1 MYTCTV
7 TIVQYNIMYIYTE
20 DQIKPVC
27 SMYSEYSGSAFL
39 EWSVQ
44 TSAVVMMS
52 AFQALEI
59 YASELSM
66 TKSCDSCFFDLDQ

>member
-27 SMYSEYSGSAFL
+27 SMYNEYSGSAFL
-39 EWSVQ
+39 AAKKQ
-44 TSAVVMMS
+44 
-52 AFQALEI
+52 L
-59 YASELSM
+59 
-66 TKSCDSCFFDLDQ
+66 